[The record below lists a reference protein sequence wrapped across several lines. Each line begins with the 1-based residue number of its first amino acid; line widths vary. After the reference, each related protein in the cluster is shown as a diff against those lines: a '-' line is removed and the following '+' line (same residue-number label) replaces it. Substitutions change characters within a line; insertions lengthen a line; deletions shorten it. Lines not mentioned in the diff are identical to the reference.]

1 LTPGRKKSETT
12 FVRQSPVRVDALRE
26 MLLQAGLADRV
37 RVGASSPPTEAAPA
51 SKTHRTNERT
61 EQTPGAG
68 ETFSPDELLRP
79 TFLSAAGGC
88 LIELGGELSSG
99 RTALAYRMAAL
110 ASEHGEL
117 VGWVD
122 LPNSLDPRY
131 LQRAGVRL
139 DDVLWVRP
147 PGHQAALRAA
157 ELLIKTG
164 FALVVI
170 DLDGAPAHEL
180 ARLGAA
186 VWTRLTRALRESRA
200 RAVLLGS
207 HGLAGTFATLGVR
220 TRRTRALFDARLF
233 EGLEGRL
240 EVLRR
245 RAGPPGE
252 TLQFSVLQRA

>member
-1 LTPGRKKSETT
+1 
-12 FVRQSPVRVDALRE
+12 
-26 MLLQAGLADRV
+26 M
-37 RVGASSPPTEAAPA
+37 
-51 SKTHRTNERT
+51 
-61 EQTPGAG
+61 
-68 ETFSPDELLRP
+68 
-79 TFLSAAGGC
+79 GGC
-88 LIELGGELSSG
+88 LIELGGEPSSG

-110 ASEHGEL
+110 TSARSEL

-122 LPNSLDPRY
+122 LPNALDPRY

-147 PGHQAALRAA
+147 PGLQAALRSA

-164 FALVVI
+164 FALVVL
-170 DLDGAPAHEL
+170 DLEGAPAPEL

-200 RAVLLGS
+200 SAFVLGS
-207 HGLAGTFATLGVR
+207 HGLAGTFATLGAR
-220 TRRTRALFDARLF
+220 TRRERALFDAGLF
-233 EGLEGRL
+233 EGLAGQL

-252 TLQFSVLQRA
+252 SLHFSVLQRA

>member
-1 LTPGRKKSETT
+1 
-12 FVRQSPVRVDALRE
+12 

-37 RVGASSPPTEAAPA
+37 RVGASSPPPEAAPA
-51 SKTHRTNERT
+51 FPTHRTKERT
-61 EQTPGAG
+61 SGQTPGAE

-79 TFLSAAGGC
+79 TSHADGR
-88 LIELGGELSSG
+88 LIEVGGELSSG
-99 RTALAYRMAAL
+99 KTALAYRMAAL
-110 ASEHGEL
+110 ASARSEL

-122 LPNSLDPRY
+122 LPHSLDPRY

-147 PGHQAALRAA
+147 PGLQAALRSA

-164 FALVVI
+164 FALVVL
-170 DLDGAPAHEL
+170 DLEGTAAAEL

-200 RAVLLGS
+200 CALLLGS
-207 HGLAGTFATLGVR
+207 CGVAGTFASLGVR
-220 TRRTRALFDARLF
+220 AERSRALFDAGLF
-233 EGLEGRL
+233 EGLEARL

-245 RAGPPGE
+245 RSGPPGE
-252 TLQFSVLQRA
+252 TLRFSVLQRA